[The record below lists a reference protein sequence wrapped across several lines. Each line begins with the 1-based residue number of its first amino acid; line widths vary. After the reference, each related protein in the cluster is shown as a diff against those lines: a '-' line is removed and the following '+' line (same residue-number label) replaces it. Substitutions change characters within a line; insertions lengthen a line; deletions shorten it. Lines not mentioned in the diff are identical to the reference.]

1 MAIQQVI
8 PGQAVKAT
16 QINELVNF
24 CNDVELEI
32 DEALDEK
39 IKEVTTEEVTREAI
53 KEGFDLTPILNR
65 LAKVESDVNNL
76 PGAMIAEASR
86 ILSTFKLTVR
96 IQP

>member
-1 MAIQQVI
+1 M

-32 DEALDEK
+32 EEAIDEK
-39 IKEVTTEEVTREAI
+39 VKEATQEEVTREAI
-53 KEGFDLTPILNR
+53 EEGFDLTPILNR
-65 LAKVESDVNNL
+65 LAKVEADVNNL
-76 PGAMIAEASR
+76 PGAMIAEAGR